1 MTSKDEM
8 RKSGMASPDSLD
20 AAILSTIDH
29 RHEGPRPGEIIQA
42 EEVMAEHPFYS
53 ESYW

>member
-8 RKSGMASPDSLD
+8 RRSGVSSPDSLD

-29 RHEGPRPGEIIQA
+29 EVDGPKPGDVIQM
-42 EEVMAEHPFYS
+42 EEVFDEHPFYTT
-53 ESYW
+53 SYW